1 MVRTPAVADY
11 VVEQADRGIDVSVL
25 AYTGCDI
32 DALRSRLQAAL
43 AGAGLRSPRSPS
55 DPSPR

>member
-1 MVRTPAVADY
+1 M
-11 VVEQADRGIDVSVL
+11 VEQADRGIDVSVL